1 VSYNVIISACEKGG
15 QWQKALQL
23 FQSMATP
30 DACSYSAAISSCEE
44 SRHWQKA
51 LDLFGAMMQLA
62 RIQPDLVSYICLLDA
77 VHDKASGAFY
87 FEQALTANVFPNLRK
102 VTPSVID
109 LHGLSEGAGQL
120 AVRWWLATLVTPQL
134 GRRAHKCTVI
144 TGYGKSRKE
153 WRTTNVQAA
162 VFRLLQDLQL
172 KVRVLENAGR
182 LQLVLDEGDGA
193 RLATSHG
200 KESCEEERAHRGKG
214 TIG

>member
-1 VSYNVIISACEKGG
+1 MVEKRITLGNIDAFPLASHKIILLHGV
-15 QWQKALQL
+15 QIHQ
-23 FQSMATP
+23 P
-30 DACSYSAAISSCEE
+30 
-44 SRHWQKA
+44 R
-51 LDLFGAMMQLA
+51 MQLA

-134 GRRAHKCTVI
+134 GRRAHKCTLI

-162 VFRLLQDLQL
+162 VFRILVAEWHLFVGFGCFPVGSLHANL
-172 KVRVLENAGR
+172 KSNVRFPK
-182 LQLVLDEGDGA
+182 
-193 RLATSHG
+193 SW
-200 KESCEEERAHRGKG
+200 KY
-214 TIG
+214 